1 MIKYTVPVKGMMCG
15 GCEAHVNDAVRKN
28 LDIREVSSS
37 HAKNHTI
44 IVAENEL
51 DEAKIREVIEGQGH
65 EVGEITKEPYE
76 KKRFFSFLK
85 KK

>member
-1 MIKYTVPVKGMMCG
+1 MMCG

-51 DEAKIREVIEGQGH
+51 DEAKIREGY

-76 KKRFFSFLK
+76 KKGFFSFLK